1 MLRDRPE
8 TPKQAKPLPWERTED
23 LPERGREGELA
34 GKVFEGQIG
43 GAAARGLQT
52 PSPLEG
58 PPDVAKVD
66 FCWCAV
72 NACVFQRVEVP
83 PGKGRLP
90 RSNRSGEGGNEFVG
104 AFDGKGHLVTP
115 RRCRP

>member
-1 MLRDRPE
+1 M
-8 TPKQAKPLPWERTED
+8 QS
-23 LPERGREGELA
+23 
-34 GKVFEGQIG
+34 G
-43 GAAARGLQT
+43 GIAARA
-52 PSPLEG
+52 PRSVIRMSG
-58 PPDVAKVD
+58 P
-66 FCWCAV
+66 AV

-90 RSNRSGEGGNEFVG
+90 SSNRSGGGGNESVG